1 MLFSAWRSNNATSSS
16 SRSQRSHAHDQL
28 SVQTAVEE
36 RTVHSEASSVTAVP
50 PSPPPLAVPHT
61 ASRAQHDAL
70 TDFFGGRGQRLRAER
85 HHTRGDARRESR
97 VPPPYSPDW
106 DGEKLPGY
114 SQAVSSPEPDTVA
127 KQLFKYGFCKSLSR
141 GDVSPSALTSNRSR
155 SVPGVLGDRNV
166 PAVRPTAGVS

>member
-1 MLFSAWRSNNATSSS
+1 M
-16 SRSQRSHAHDQL
+16 Q
-28 SVQTAVEE
+28 
-36 RTVHSEASSVTAVP
+36 SEASSVTAVP

-127 KQLFKYGFCKSLSR
+127 KQLFKYGFLFPVFWAI
-141 GDVSPSALTSNRSR
+141 GTYLLFVPLQVSPDWEEGRSPEEKEKMLADMRQTETKWAKRCFWALRIFIACLVT
-155 SVPGVLGDRNV
+155 VIVLVVVLTRH
-166 PAVRPTAGVS
+166 